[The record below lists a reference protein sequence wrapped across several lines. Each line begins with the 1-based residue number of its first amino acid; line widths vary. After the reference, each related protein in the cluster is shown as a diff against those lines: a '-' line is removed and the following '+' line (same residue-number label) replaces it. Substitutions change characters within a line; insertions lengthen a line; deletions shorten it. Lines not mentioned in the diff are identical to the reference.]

1 MVHMQ
6 NSTLAGGV
14 AIGAAADLYLHP
26 SGAIGIG
33 MVAGSLSVY
42 GYQYL
47 SDWMDT
53 KLGIADTCGI
63 HNLHGMPGVLG
74 GIVSAIA
81 IAASD
86 GSDAYVTD
94 IWLADYPFQYTS
106 FQRQAGMQIAAIVV
120 TMAMAIVSGVV
131 VGYIMRCFTAPAHE
145 FCDDDNFEIQQE
157 PRLLPRVDQQDS
169 LIVMRADTPRL
180 I

>member
-1 MVHMQ
+1 MQ

-81 IAASD
+81 IAVSEDSDVYASSE
-86 GSDAYVTD
+86 SD
-94 IWLADYPFQYTS
+94 DYPFKYDSYQE
-106 FQRQAGMQIAAIVV
+106 QAGMQIAAIVV
-120 TMAMAIVSGVV
+120 TM
-131 VGYIMRCFTAPAHE
+131 
-145 FCDDDNFEIQQE
+145 
-157 PRLLPRVDQQDS
+157 
-169 LIVMRADTPRL
+169 
-180 I
+180 